1 MSTNLKSL
9 PTVIQ
14 RHLFPALATF
24 AATIGASL
32 VYVAVTPPEYEGSA
46 RLMLDGKQAS
56 VSELGKDLSQ
66 ISSAIPGGASPMGNQ
81 AELIKSERVLKR
93 ALGKVVNQPTEVNTH
108 NRLTTEKLNKGL
120 KVKIVPATNIL
131 EINYKDKDPKLVAKV
146 LNAVSEATVE
156 ESAEVVR
163 REAANVRKFL
173 EGEVPKQRI
182 RLQAAEV
189 NENNYRKNSGVVSFD
204 EQTRSLVGSLASL
217 EEQERTLVAQLE
229 EIKSRDKSLRQI
241 TETDSLTQAY
251 ASVRGGQ
258 DKELEKL
265 RGKLKELEAKV
276 VEAKLLYTDNHPTL
290 INLVEQRDAI
300 IKLYNQELNRLS
312 PQQQTIQVGQV
323 AGDGISQE
331 LTSKLINNEVENLA
345 LKNKLKV
352 IQSNL
357 TKVKDNLAELPIK
370 QQPLTA
376 LTRKREE
383 ALNSLK
389 LLQIKLEEA
398 RIAEVQLVGNVRI
411 IDLAQAP
418 TFPTSPKLP
427 IILLLG
433 GVVGVILA
441 AGIIVVL
448 EVMDNTLRDASEA
461 QEILKLPLLGVL
473 PSLPTQTINLEPGE
487 EFLDNVVLVEPY
499 RMLLKNLQFR
509 NSEELK
515 VLVISSTIAGEGKSI
530 VVSHLAA
537 VSAMLSRRT
546 LIIDADLRRPV
557 QHQLFN
563 LSQSSGVTDV
573 ICGHQSLME
582 AVQPTEIDNLSILT
596 SGEIYDR
603 PSQFLESQVM
613 KSLVT
618 EARENFDLVIIDT
631 PPVTACADAATLSKF
646 SDGMM
651 IITRPSFTHK
661 EAMQMA
667 VSDLTHN
674 HLPLLGIVVNGIT
687 SPAQKYYHRSLK
699 QYQSVSSKSGFSWSR
714 TKINDHKSASNN
726 SNRHRS

>member
-93 ALGKVVNQPTEVNTH
+93 ALGKVVNQPTEVNTR

-345 LKNKLKV
+345 LQNKLKTLQNN
-352 IQSNL
+352 IINL
-357 TKVKDNLAELPIK
+357 KSNLAELPIK
-370 QQPLTA
+370 KQPLTV
-376 LTRKREE
+376 LIRKREE
-383 ALNSLK
+383 ALNSLN
-389 LLQIKLEEA
+389 LLQTKLEEA

-418 TFPTSPKLP
+418 TLPTSPKLP
-427 IILLLG
+427 IVLLLG
-433 GVVGVILA
+433 GVFAVILAGGVILL
-441 AGIIVVL
+441 L
-448 EVMDNTLRDASEA
+448 EVMDDTLRDASEA

-473 PSLPTQTINLEPGE
+473 PSLPTQTITLEGE
-487 EFLDNVVLVEPY
+487 KFLDDVVLVEPY

-509 NSEELK
+509 NPEELK
-515 VLVISSTIAGEGKSI
+515 VLVVSSTIAGEGKSV
-530 VVSHLAA
+530 VVSHLGA
-537 VSAMLSRRT
+537 VCAMLSRRT
-546 LIIDADLRRPV
+546 LVIDADLRRPV
-557 QHQLFN
+557 EHQLFN
-563 LSQSSGVTDV
+563 LPQSPGVTDV

-582 AVQPTEIDNLSILT
+582 AVQRTQIDNLYVLT

-603 PSQFLESQVM
+603 PSQFLESEMM

-618 EARENFDLVIIDT
+618 EAREHFDFIIIDT
-631 PPVTACADAATLSKF
+631 PPVAACADAATLSKF
-646 SDGMM
+646 SDGLM

-667 VSDLTHN
+667 VSDLTDN
-674 HLPLLGIVVNGIT
+674 RLPLLGVVVNGIT
-687 SPAQKYYHRSLK
+687 SQKEKYYRRSLK
-699 QYQSVSSKSGFSWSR
+699 GYQSSFSKATTQDSQGNSVSSNIPSDR
-714 TKINDHKSASNN
+714 
-726 SNRHRS
+726 RR

>member
-24 AATIGASL
+24 VATVGASL
-32 VYVAVTPPEYEGSA
+32 TYIAIAAPEYEASA
-46 RLMLDGKQAS
+46 RLMLDEKRAS
-56 VSELGKDLSQ
+56 VSELGRDLSQ
-66 ISSAIPGGASPMGNQ
+66 VPSATPGGPSPIANQ
-81 AELIKSERVLKR
+81 AELVKSERVLKR
-93 ALGKVVNQPTEVNTH
+93 TLSKVIYQPSEAIAQ
-108 NRLTTEKLNKGL
+108 NRLTAEKLSKSL

-131 EINYKDKDPKLVAKV
+131 EITYKDKDPKLTAKV
-146 LNAVSEATVE
+146 LNAVSEAMVE

-163 REAANVRKFL
+163 KEAANVRKFL

-189 NENNYRKNSGVVSFD
+189 NENKYRKSSGVISVN
-204 EQTRSLVGSLASL
+204 EQTKSLVDSLASL
-217 EEQERTLVAQLE
+217 EQQERTLVAQLE
-229 EIKSRDKSLRQI
+229 ETKSRDTSLRQI
-241 TETDSLTQAY
+241 TEAGPLNQAY

-300 IKLYNQELNRLS
+300 RELYNKELGGIS
-312 PQQQTIQVGQV
+312 PRQQTIVAGKV
-323 AGDGISQE
+323 AGDELSQE
-331 LTSKLINNEVENLA
+331 LTSKLINNEIERLA
-345 LKNKLKV
+345 IQDKLKV
-352 IQSNL
+352 IQKELNN
-357 TKVKDNLAELPIK
+357 VKNNLAELPIK

-376 LTRKREE
+376 LIRKREE
-383 ALNSLK
+383 TVDSLK

-398 RIAEVQLVGNVRI
+398 RIAEVQLVGNMRI
-411 IDLAQAP
+411 IDFAQAP
-418 TFPTSPKLP
+418 TSPASPKLP
-427 IILLLG
+427 IILVLG
-433 GVVGVILA
+433 GVVGIILATGVILL
-441 AGIIVVL
+441 L

-461 QEILKLPLLGVL
+461 QEILKLPLLGIL
-473 PSLPTQTINLEPGE
+473 PSLPTQTITLEPGE
-487 EFLDNVVLVEPY
+487 EFLDNVGLVEPY

-509 NSEELK
+509 NPEELK
-515 VLVISSTIAGEGKSI
+515 VLVVSSTIAGEGKSI

-557 QHQLFN
+557 QHKLFN
-563 LSQSSGVTDV
+563 LSQSSGVTDI

-582 AVQPTEIDNLSILT
+582 AIQGTEIDNLSVLT

-603 PSQFLESQVM
+603 PSQFLESEAM
-613 KSLVT
+613 KSLVM
-618 EARENFDLVIIDT
+618 EARQNFDLVIIDT

-667 VSDLTHN
+667 VSDLTDN
-674 HLPLLGIVVNGIT
+674 HLPLLGVVVNGIT
-687 SPAQKYYHRSLK
+687 SQREKYYHRSLK
-699 QYQSVSSKSGFSWSR
+699 GYQSSFSRSSTQNSDRHSR
-714 TKINDHKSASNN
+714 SNN
-726 SNRHRS
+726 IPRDRRR